1 MEEGGGV
8 RERREEKAGRE
19 WGENERASVEGGRIQ
34 CCSGREVRERGCIR
48 RSLIRGKLMSV
59 TSLVPLRNRLWFQC
73 PSARAS
79 RARGC
84 GGPAV
89 WAATEED
96 QFRFSPQRPLLSPG
110 AAAHQPVGAVGHGCG
125 DRGQH
130 FGASA
135 PATAVFH
142 LTLLS

>member
-1 MEEGGGV
+1 MLVGGGGWGQREKRRES
-8 RERREEKAGRE
+8 RERVGR
-19 WGENERASVEGGRIQ
+19 ERASKCRGMKDSVLFREGGKRTW
-34 CCSGREVRERGCIR
+34 

-59 TSLVPLRNRLWFQC
+59 TSLVPLRNRLWFQG
-73 PSARAS
+73 PSTRAS

-89 WAATEED
+89 WAATKEE